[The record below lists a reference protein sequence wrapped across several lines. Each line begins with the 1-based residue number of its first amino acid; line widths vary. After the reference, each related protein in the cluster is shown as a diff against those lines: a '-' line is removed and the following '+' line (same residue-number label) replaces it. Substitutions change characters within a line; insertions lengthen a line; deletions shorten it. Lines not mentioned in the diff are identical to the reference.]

1 MVDGERIVA
10 IGDRSAI
17 PAGAKVIELPGQTL
31 MPGFIN
37 CHEHPLMYGDDYQN
51 AHLQASSAYKAL
63 MGLAALQ
70 RQLLAGWTTVRVMGD
85 ADVHYANQDIRKTVD
100 SGVFIAPR
108 LTGAG
113 HYISITGGGGD
124 VNYFSPE
131 QDVIADG
138 LVADGPEEIRKAIRE
153 EIKYGSDWIKLLVTG
168 AYQSVGD
175 DPRNVAFSPEELE
188 AAVSEASRHNVPVA
202 AHAHAADGIKQAVAA
217 GVRSIEH
224 GTFIDDEGI
233 AMMAAK
239 GTFLVPTI
247 YVGDY
252 YTEGDK
258 LRAQDKQDDYATHQR
273 GKFLAAVGRAHKQGV
288 KVAVGVDLGGYM
300 TDPVVF
306 VREMAVLVE
315 AGLTPMQAIQAGT
328 RVGAELLR
336 WDDRLGTVDSGKL
349 ADLVA
354 VSGNPLDDMKALERV
369 EFVMI
374 GGKVVKAPGGGWP
387 CGARCRTDANHGRS
401 TGGQHAADRSRP
413 IAMACADARGTL
425 CVGHC
430 PGPRQEVH
438 RRSLRRPFLPVLRT
452 RQRDRQRGFL
462 VAQRRPPALRR
473 RRTRVRILGIAR
485 LRARRDRVD
494 LLLQVDH
501 VRPHLNRRH
510 AVRGLPRADRDF
522 RSHVSRRRTDD
533 DAGPGYRRRAAR
545 LHGARLVACTRK
557 GRHAQSLDALR
568 RRRARHLGRERHAHP
583 LCLRVP
589 GGPRRQHGT
598 VHRHR
603 RRCDAWRLWSAGRRG
618 AEGSRAEWLRA
629 FGPMATMALGSL
641 LVAIAYKHGPAS
653 LVTPLA
659 GAYPVVTL
667 AFAWAVLK
675 ERPSR
680 LQWGGIAAVLLG
692 MVLTTAVATN

>member
-1 MVDGERIVA
+1 MISRSALVSLLAILSCGLAAAEPVALVPDRVIDGVGDRALTNTVVVVDGERIVA
-10 IGDRSAI
+10 IGDRSVI
-17 PAGAKVIELPGQTL
+17 PAGARVVELPGQTL

-70 RQLLAGWTTVRVMGD
+70 RQLLAGWTSVRVMGD

-100 SGVFIAPR
+100 DGVFIAPR

-138 LVADGPEEIRKAIRE
+138 LVADGPEEIRKAIRR
-153 EIKYGSDWIKLLVTG
+153 EIKFGSDWIKLLVTG

-175 DPRNVAFSPEELE
+175 DPRNVAFSPEELR
-188 AAVSEASRHNVPVA
+188 AAVEEASRHNVPVA
-202 AHAHAADGIKQAVAA
+202 AHAHATEGIRQAVAA

-233 AMMAAK
+233 RMMAEK

-258 LRAQDKQDDYATHQR
+258 LRAQDKQDDYAANER
-273 GKFLAAVGRAHKQGV
+273 PKFLARVGRAHRQGV

-336 WDDRLGTVDSGKL
+336 WDDRLGTVQAGKL

-354 VSGNPLDDMKALERV
+354 VGGNPLDDMKALEKV

-374 GGKVVKAPGGGWP
+374 GGKVVKSPGG
-387 CGARCRTDANHGRS
+387 AQALV
-401 TGGQHAADRSRP
+401 
-413 IAMACADARGTL
+413 GTL
-425 CVGHC
+425 
-430 PGPRQEVH
+430 
-438 RRSLRRPFLPVLRT
+438 S
-452 RQRDRQRGFL
+452 
-462 VAQRRPPALRR
+462 
-473 RRTRVRILGIAR
+473 
-485 LRARRDRVD
+485 
-494 LLLQVDH
+494 
-501 VRPHLNRRH
+501 N
-510 AVRGLPRADRDF
+510 
-522 RSHVSRRRTDD
+522 
-533 DAGPGYRRRAAR
+533 
-545 LHGARLVACTRK
+545 
-557 GRHAQSLDALR
+557 
-568 RRRARHLGRERHAHP
+568 
-583 LCLRVP
+583 
-589 GGPRRQHGT
+589 
-598 VHRHR
+598 
-603 RRCDAWRLWSAGRRG
+603 
-618 AEGSRAEWLRA
+618 
-629 FGPMATMALGSL
+629 
-641 LVAIAYKHGPAS
+641 
-653 LVTPLA
+653 
-659 GAYPVVTL
+659 
-667 AFAWAVLK
+667 
-675 ERPSR
+675 
-680 LQWGGIAAVLLG
+680 
-692 MVLTTAVATN
+692 

>member
-1 MVDGERIVA
+1 MMTHRTGSKPEPSMRKAVILVVTALLACGPAMGEPIALVADRVIDGVGDRARTDTVVVVDGERIVA
-10 IGDRSAI
+10 LGDRSAI
-17 PAGAKVIELPGQTL
+17 PAGAKVIELPGRTL

-85 ADVHYANQDIRKTVD
+85 ADVHYANQDIRRTVD
-100 SGVFIAPR
+100 SGVFLAPR

-131 QDVIADG
+131 QTVIADG
-138 LVADGPEEIRKAIRE
+138 LVADGPAEIRKAIRE

-188 AAVSEASRHNVPVA
+188 AAVSEADRHNVPVA

-217 GVRSIEH
+217 GVRSVEH

-288 KVAVGVDLGGYM
+288 KIAVGVDLGGYM

-315 AGLTPMQAIQAGT
+315 AGLTPMQAIQSGT

-336 WDDRLGTVDSGKL
+336 WDDRLGTVESGKL

-354 VSGNPLDDMKALERV
+354 VTGNPLDDLKALERV

-374 GGKVVKAPGGGWP
+374 GGRVAKSPGG
-387 CGARCRTDANHGRS
+387 AKAL
-401 TGGQHAADRSRP
+401 A
-413 IAMACADARGTL
+413 GTL
-425 CVGHC
+425 
-430 PGPRQEVH
+430 P
-438 RRSLRRPFLPVLRT
+438 
-452 RQRDRQRGFL
+452 
-462 VAQRRPPALRR
+462 
-473 RRTRVRILGIAR
+473 
-485 LRARRDRVD
+485 
-494 LLLQVDH
+494 
-501 VRPHLNRRH
+501 N
-510 AVRGLPRADRDF
+510 
-522 RSHVSRRRTDD
+522 
-533 DAGPGYRRRAAR
+533 
-545 LHGARLVACTRK
+545 
-557 GRHAQSLDALR
+557 
-568 RRRARHLGRERHAHP
+568 
-583 LCLRVP
+583 
-589 GGPRRQHGT
+589 
-598 VHRHR
+598 
-603 RRCDAWRLWSAGRRG
+603 
-618 AEGSRAEWLRA
+618 
-629 FGPMATMALGSL
+629 
-641 LVAIAYKHGPAS
+641 
-653 LVTPLA
+653 
-659 GAYPVVTL
+659 
-667 AFAWAVLK
+667 
-675 ERPSR
+675 
-680 LQWGGIAAVLLG
+680 
-692 MVLTTAVATN
+692 

>member
-1 MVDGERIVA
+1 MRKAEILGIATLLACGQSVGEPIALVADRVIDGVGERARTDTVVVVDGDRIVA
-10 IGDRSAI
+10 VGSQSAI
-17 PAGAKVIELPGQTL
+17 PVGAKVIELPGRTL

-131 QDVIADG
+131 QNVIADG

-188 AAVSEASRHNVPVA
+188 AAVSEADRHNVPVA
-202 AHAHAADGIKQAVAA
+202 AHAHAADGIRQAGAV

-233 AMMAAK
+233 QMMAAK
-239 GTFLVPTI
+239 GTFLVPTL

-288 KVAVGVDLGGYM
+288 KIAVGVDLGGYM

-336 WDDRLGTVDSGKL
+336 WDDRLGTVEAGKL

-354 VSGNPLDDMKALERV
+354 VAGNPLDDMKALERV

-374 GGKVVKAPGGGWP
+374 GGRVAKSPG
-387 CGARCRTDANHGRS
+387 DS
-401 TGGQHAADRSRP
+401 TALA
-413 IAMACADARGTL
+413 GTL
-425 CVGHC
+425 
-430 PGPRQEVH
+430 
-438 RRSLRRPFLPVLRT
+438 
-452 RQRDRQRGFL
+452 
-462 VAQRRPPALRR
+462 
-473 RRTRVRILGIAR
+473 
-485 LRARRDRVD
+485 
-494 LLLQVDH
+494 
-501 VRPHLNRRH
+501 
-510 AVRGLPRADRDF
+510 
-522 RSHVSRRRTDD
+522 
-533 DAGPGYRRRAAR
+533 
-545 LHGARLVACTRK
+545 
-557 GRHAQSLDALR
+557 
-568 RRRARHLGRERHAHP
+568 
-583 LCLRVP
+583 
-589 GGPRRQHGT
+589 
-598 VHRHR
+598 
-603 RRCDAWRLWSAGRRG
+603 
-618 AEGSRAEWLRA
+618 
-629 FGPMATMALGSL
+629 
-641 LVAIAYKHGPAS
+641 
-653 LVTPLA
+653 
-659 GAYPVVTL
+659 
-667 AFAWAVLK
+667 
-675 ERPSR
+675 
-680 LQWGGIAAVLLG
+680 
-692 MVLTTAVATN
+692 TN

>member
-1 MVDGERIVA
+1 MRNAVILVVTALLACGHASGEPIALVADRVIDGVGENARTNTVVVVDGERIVA
-10 IGDRSAI
+10 VGDRSAI
-17 PAGAKVIELPGQTL
+17 PAGAKVIELPGRTL

-85 ADVHYANQDIRKTVD
+85 ADVHYANQDIRKTID
-100 SGVFIAPR
+100 SGVFVAPR

-131 QDVIADG
+131 QSVIADG
-138 LVADGPEEIRKAIRE
+138 LVADGPEEIRKAIRQ

-188 AAVSEASRHNVPVA
+188 AAVSEANRHNVPVA

-233 AMMAAK
+233 QMMAAR

-315 AGLTPMQAIQAGT
+315 AGLTPMEAIQAGT

-336 WDDRLGTVDSGKL
+336 WDDRLGTVEAGKL

-354 VSGNPLDDMKALERV
+354 VTGNPLDDMKALERV

-374 GGKVVKAPGGGWP
+374 GGRVVKSPEGAAP
-387 CGARCRTDANHGRS
+387 H
-401 TGGQHAADRSRP
+401 
-413 IAMACADARGTL
+413 
-425 CVGHC
+425 
-430 PGPRQEVH
+430 
-438 RRSLRRPFLPVLRT
+438 
-452 RQRDRQRGFL
+452 
-462 VAQRRPPALRR
+462 
-473 RRTRVRILGIAR
+473 
-485 LRARRDRVD
+485 
-494 LLLQVDH
+494 
-501 VRPHLNRRH
+501 
-510 AVRGLPRADRDF
+510 
-522 RSHVSRRRTDD
+522 
-533 DAGPGYRRRAAR
+533 
-545 LHGARLVACTRK
+545 
-557 GRHAQSLDALR
+557 
-568 RRRARHLGRERHAHP
+568 
-583 LCLRVP
+583 
-589 GGPRRQHGT
+589 
-598 VHRHR
+598 
-603 RRCDAWRLWSAGRRG
+603 
-618 AEGSRAEWLRA
+618 
-629 FGPMATMALGSL
+629 
-641 LVAIAYKHGPAS
+641 
-653 LVTPLA
+653 A
-659 GAYPVVTL
+659 GAML
-667 AFAWAVLK
+667 AP
-675 ERPSR
+675 R
-680 LQWGGIAAVLLG
+680 
-692 MVLTTAVATN
+692 

>member
-1 MVDGERIVA
+1 MKSRFALLSLSACLSCGLAAAEPVALVADRVIDGVGDRARTGTIVVVDGQRIVA
-10 IGDRSAI
+10 VGDRSII
-17 PAGAKVIELPGQTL
+17 PADARVIELPGRTL

-85 ADVHYANQDIRKTVD
+85 ADVYYANQDIRKTVE

-124 VNYFSPE
+124 VNYLSPE

-175 DPRNVAFSPEELE
+175 DPRNVAFSPEELR
-188 AAVSEASRHNVPVA
+188 AAVDEANRHNVPVA
-202 AHAHAADGIKQAVAA
+202 AHAHASEGIKQAVAA

-224 GTFIDDEGI
+224 GTFIDDEGMR
-233 AMMAAK
+233 MMADK

-247 YVGDY
+247 YIGDY

-258 LRAQDKQDDYATHQR
+258 LRAQDKQDDYAANQR
-273 GKFLAAVGRAHKQGV
+273 PKFLAAVGRAHRQGV

-336 WDDRLGTVDSGKL
+336 WDDRLGTVQEGKL

-354 VSGNPLDDMKALERV
+354 VSGNPLEDMKALERV

-374 GGKVVKAPGGGWP
+374 GGKVVKAPGVAQALG
-387 CGARCRTDANHGRS
+387 
-401 TGGQHAADRSRP
+401 
-413 IAMACADARGTL
+413 GTL
-425 CVGHC
+425 
-430 PGPRQEVH
+430 
-438 RRSLRRPFLPVLRT
+438 S
-452 RQRDRQRGFL
+452 
-462 VAQRRPPALRR
+462 
-473 RRTRVRILGIAR
+473 
-485 LRARRDRVD
+485 
-494 LLLQVDH
+494 
-501 VRPHLNRRH
+501 N
-510 AVRGLPRADRDF
+510 
-522 RSHVSRRRTDD
+522 
-533 DAGPGYRRRAAR
+533 
-545 LHGARLVACTRK
+545 
-557 GRHAQSLDALR
+557 
-568 RRRARHLGRERHAHP
+568 
-583 LCLRVP
+583 
-589 GGPRRQHGT
+589 
-598 VHRHR
+598 
-603 RRCDAWRLWSAGRRG
+603 
-618 AEGSRAEWLRA
+618 
-629 FGPMATMALGSL
+629 
-641 LVAIAYKHGPAS
+641 
-653 LVTPLA
+653 
-659 GAYPVVTL
+659 
-667 AFAWAVLK
+667 
-675 ERPSR
+675 
-680 LQWGGIAAVLLG
+680 
-692 MVLTTAVATN
+692 

>member
-1 MVDGERIVA
+1 MRKSVILVVTALLACGQAVGEPIALVADRVIDGVGDRARTDTVVVVDGERIVA
-10 IGDRSAI
+10 VGGRSAI
-17 PAGAKVIELPGQTL
+17 PAGAKVIELPGRTL

-113 HYISITGGGGD
+113 HYLSITGGGGD

-131 QDVIADG
+131 QNVIADG

-188 AAVSEASRHNVPVA
+188 AAVSEANRHNVPVA

-224 GTFIDDEGI
+224 GTFIDDDGI
-233 AMMAAK
+233 QMMAAK

-288 KVAVGVDLGGYM
+288 KIAVGVDLGGYM

-336 WDDRLGTVDSGKL
+336 WDDRLGTVEAGKL

-354 VSGNPLDDMKALERV
+354 VAGNPLDDMKALERV

-374 GGKVVKAPGGGWP
+374 GGRVARSPGGGESL
-387 CGARCRTDANHGRS
+387 A
-401 TGGQHAADRSRP
+401 
-413 IAMACADARGTL
+413 GTL
-425 CVGHC
+425 
-430 PGPRQEVH
+430 
-438 RRSLRRPFLPVLRT
+438 
-452 RQRDRQRGFL
+452 
-462 VAQRRPPALRR
+462 
-473 RRTRVRILGIAR
+473 
-485 LRARRDRVD
+485 
-494 LLLQVDH
+494 
-501 VRPHLNRRH
+501 
-510 AVRGLPRADRDF
+510 
-522 RSHVSRRRTDD
+522 
-533 DAGPGYRRRAAR
+533 
-545 LHGARLVACTRK
+545 
-557 GRHAQSLDALR
+557 
-568 RRRARHLGRERHAHP
+568 
-583 LCLRVP
+583 
-589 GGPRRQHGT
+589 
-598 VHRHR
+598 
-603 RRCDAWRLWSAGRRG
+603 
-618 AEGSRAEWLRA
+618 
-629 FGPMATMALGSL
+629 
-641 LVAIAYKHGPAS
+641 
-653 LVTPLA
+653 
-659 GAYPVVTL
+659 
-667 AFAWAVLK
+667 
-675 ERPSR
+675 
-680 LQWGGIAAVLLG
+680 
-692 MVLTTAVATN
+692 TN

>member
-1 MVDGERIVA
+1 MRNAVILAITALLTCGQASGEAIAIVADRVIDGVGERARTGTVVVVDGERIVA
-10 IGDRSAI
+10 VGGRSAI
-17 PAGAKVIELPGQTL
+17 PAGAKVIELPGRTL

-100 SGVFIAPR
+100 DGVFIAPR

-131 QDVIADG
+131 QAVIADG
-138 LVADGPEEIRKAIRE
+138 LVADGPEEIRKAIRQ

-188 AAVSEASRHNVPVA
+188 AAVSEANRHNVPVA

-233 AMMAAK
+233 QMMAAK

-336 WDDRLGTVDSGKL
+336 WDDRLGTVEAGKL

-354 VSGNPLDDMKALERV
+354 VAGNPLEDMKALERV

-374 GGKVVKAPGGGWP
+374 GGRVARSPGS
-387 CGARCRTDANHGRS
+387 GAAL
-401 TGGQHAADRSRP
+401 A
-413 IAMACADARGTL
+413 GTL
-425 CVGHC
+425 
-430 PGPRQEVH
+430 
-438 RRSLRRPFLPVLRT
+438 S
-452 RQRDRQRGFL
+452 
-462 VAQRRPPALRR
+462 
-473 RRTRVRILGIAR
+473 
-485 LRARRDRVD
+485 
-494 LLLQVDH
+494 
-501 VRPHLNRRH
+501 N
-510 AVRGLPRADRDF
+510 
-522 RSHVSRRRTDD
+522 
-533 DAGPGYRRRAAR
+533 
-545 LHGARLVACTRK
+545 
-557 GRHAQSLDALR
+557 
-568 RRRARHLGRERHAHP
+568 
-583 LCLRVP
+583 
-589 GGPRRQHGT
+589 
-598 VHRHR
+598 
-603 RRCDAWRLWSAGRRG
+603 
-618 AEGSRAEWLRA
+618 
-629 FGPMATMALGSL
+629 
-641 LVAIAYKHGPAS
+641 
-653 LVTPLA
+653 
-659 GAYPVVTL
+659 
-667 AFAWAVLK
+667 
-675 ERPSR
+675 
-680 LQWGGIAAVLLG
+680 
-692 MVLTTAVATN
+692 